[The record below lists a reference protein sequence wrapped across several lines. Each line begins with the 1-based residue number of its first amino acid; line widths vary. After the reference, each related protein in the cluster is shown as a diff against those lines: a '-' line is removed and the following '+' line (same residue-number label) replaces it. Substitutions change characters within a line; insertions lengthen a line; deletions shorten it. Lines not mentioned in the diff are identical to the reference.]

1 MDNGFLLASPIQN
14 GKAGFLFVPMAKADN
29 INKAIIFK
37 NSNTQFK
44 EGDLITF
51 HRTEG
56 EKFGDKILL
65 HETQIYGHE
74 RKQGYFE
81 TNS

>member
-1 MDNGFLLASPIQN
+1 MDNGFLLATPIHN
-14 GKAGFLFVPMAKADN
+14 GKAGVLFVPMAKADN
-29 INKAIIFK
+29 INKAIVFK
-37 NSNTQFK
+37 NSETQFNI
-44 EGDLITF
+44 GDLVTF
-51 HRTEG
+51 HKTEG

-74 RKQGYFE
+74 RKPGHFE